1 MDNEEFDKALIDAFN
16 EIGMPEFIPSQS
28 LKQLKYINDSN
39 LTEEEKN
46 CLVSDKIRLELTRS
60 NLNKGTSLKW

>member
-28 LKQLKYINDSN
+28 LKQLNYINDSN

-60 NLNKGTSLKW
+60 NLNKGTSLK